1 MGFATTISQ
10 LTQQSGIDAAEA
22 RREQAKIAAAALT
35 SNAEAQSHAA
45 AAKGAIWG
53 SAISNIGQSIGEI
66 PAQMAKTKALNLQA
80 QDVQAQIDERRA
92 HAAKVQQE
100 DAENQQVDRAFQESL
115 RPDGTVDLQAFSSK
129 IPGSKQ
135 QVYLPLIEKVNAAAE
150 ADKQKKESVAAHAFF
165 SAYKGGTPA
174 SLVTAAKMGVAAKA
188 MTPED
193 LQQIQQIAGAI
204 ASGPVEAQEGST
216 RTLAAHLGSHF
227 PQFQDL
233 LDADTGKQAATAH
246 VAAQTKQANAEADYK
261 AAQTAG
267 TLPPTPDQQ
276 QLVLYRQ
283 RQIEE
288 IDAKLAGK
296 VPLSPKD
303 AAELQIQRDR
313 LAAEQK
319 HWNATE
325 ADKKKATSVDIG
337 PDVQTTASGKKYI
350 DGSSYQGESRNRAH
364 EAANTAGVT
373 MVSKEQANA
382 LQEID
387 NARANQKSIIDQ
399 ISGSL
404 PKDPSGRPLAAA
416 STALAKIFQ
425 TDEQKAA
432 FSSWRSAAIQTLR
445 ATAGS
450 KGLRINQAEI
460 AMAIENDI
468 PKLTDTVGVAQQK
481 VKNIG
486 TMLDNAESSIVVK
499 DRSAPSAEPM
509 TRTAVDAKGNRS
521 TWTSTDGGTTWHP
534 TK

>member
-35 SNAEAQSHAA
+35 SNAEAQSRAA

-80 QDVQAQIDERRA
+80 QDVQAQIDERKA

-174 SLVTAAKMGVAAKA
+174 SLITAAKMGVAAKA

-233 LDADTGKQAATAH
+233 LDKDTSTQAGLLKTQAEAR
-246 VAAQTKQANAEADYK
+246 KANAEAGK
-261 AAQTAG
+261 AEAETAG
-267 TLPPTPDQQ
+267 TLPQKPT
-276 QLVLYRQ
+276 
-283 RQIEE
+283 
-288 IDAKLAGK
+288 A
-296 VPLSPKD
+296 
-303 AAELQIQRDR
+303 
-313 LAAEQK
+313 
-319 HWNATE
+319 E
-325 ADKKKATSVDIG
+325 ADKKRYLDIQSRVVQKMPIPPDDAAFAQAYEKEKTLATDTS
-337 PDVQTTASGKKYI
+337 AS
-350 DGSSYQGESRNRAH
+350 
-364 EAANTAGVT
+364 AAADR
-373 MVSKEQANA
+373 QANA
-382 LQEID
+382 IGAQ
-387 NARANQKSIIDQ
+387 
-399 ISGSL
+399 
-404 PKDPSGRPLAAA
+404 
-416 STALAKIFQ
+416 
-425 TDEQKAA
+425 
-432 FSSWRSAAIQTLR
+432 
-445 ATAGS
+445 
-450 KGLRINQAEI
+450 
-460 AMAIENDI
+460 
-468 PKLTDTVGVAQQK
+468 VAQQGRAQTFQEQQAGRRELTDK
-481 VKNIG
+481 VEKPY
-486 TMLDNAESSIVVK
+486 LDAKAAAATLRDTVAAAKAGNKFAGSMQQAEAAMTAMRAQGFSRIPNAEFKAAGDAGNLWDNISGWVGKRAEGQPVPPDIQRDMSKFADIVEQVAYK
-499 DRSAPSAEPM
+499 RYVEAHKSTAGRYKLDEKPMAGPQAEPM

-521 TWTSTDGGTTWHP
+521 TWTSTDGGTSWHP